1 MRRGDIW
8 TASGGNDYAGKP
20 RPVVIVQDDSFDS
33 TASIT
38 ICAFTTDETDA
49 PLIRLLI
56 EPNGHNGLRLASRL
70 MVDKITTVPKSKL
83 GKRIG
88 RLDDQDIVRLNQ
100 AILVFSRTGCV
111 ATREAHVMR
120 TLCRALTIS
129 EPKRIRRLMFLMA
142 TPATRDQ
149 AHPRSHPG

>member
-8 TASGGNDYAGKP
+8 TAAGGRDYATKP
-20 RPVVIVQDDSFDS
+20 RPVVILQDDSFDS

-38 ICAFTTDETDA
+38 VCAFTTDETDA

-56 EPNGHNGLRLASRL
+56 EPNPHNGLRSASRL

-83 GKRIG
+83 SKRIG

-100 AILVFSRTGCV
+100 AILVFLGLTVSP
-111 ATREAHVMR
+111 
-120 TLCRALTIS
+120 RA
-129 EPKRIRRLMFLMA
+129 K
-142 TPATRDQ
+142 PA
-149 AHPRSHPG
+149 A